1 MYQPSVSPDLAP
13 TPPPR
18 KADPSY
24 LSKASTPPMFHPPK
38 KHSPLGNGAAENSL
52 LSQSPTSIP
61 YCSTC
66 PFLQVHLPTA
76 NDHQS
81 SQSPPS
87 PYYTQPLIGFPPK
100 EPTHQ
105 STLYL
110 PQQLQPS
117 QEHGDESL
125 PKKLLSPEQEGQK
138 QYLDNY
144 DLPSSETLYHLDQQL
159 SGVVS
164 CATPY
169 QELEFTNLQKKPIKE
184 RIPNPL
190 EVPIPDSD
198 DPVTT
203 NNRKSYE
210 QPNGNKQLQPMPM
223 PQLLSVEYPPGH
235 EPPSCCTCCSI
246 L

>member
-1 MYQPSVSPDLAP
+1 MYQPSVSPDLAPAP

-24 LSKASTPPMFHPPK
+24 LSRASAGT
-38 KHSPLGNGAAENSL
+38 AAPENSL

-61 YCSTC
+61 YCSSC

-105 STLYL
+105 STRYL
-110 PQQLQPS
+110 PQKLQPS

-125 PKKLLSPEQEGQK
+125 PQKLLSPEQEGQK

-144 DLPSSETLYHLDQQL
+144 DLPSSETLYHLDPQL

-164 CATPY
+164 CPTPY
-169 QELEFTNLQKKPIKE
+169 QESEYTNLQKKPMKE
-184 RIPNPL
+184 RIPNQL
-190 EVPIPDSD
+190 EVPIPDRY

-210 QPNGNKQLQPMPM
+210 QPNGNKQLQTPSNPL
-223 PQLLSVEYPPGH
+223 PVREEYPPGL
-235 EPPSCCTCCSI
+235 EPQRPCCACCSI